1 MPSSDPRA
9 GSRDRPLPAP
19 GPVAADVIIPAYQEA
34 PNVGRVVEVALAA
47 GIGRVLVVDDGSTDE
62 TATVARTAGA
72 EVLSLPNNRG
82 KGGAIVA
89 GANACTG
96 AVIVML
102 DADLVG
108 LKPEHVAALAEPVC
122 GGWADMAR
130 GTFEGGRWR
139 TTTAQHVTPQ
149 LNGQRGVRRELL
161 LAVPD
166 LEGSR
171 YGVEV
176 AITMHAAAA
185 GWRCVSVPLQGVSQV
200 MKEEKLGFWRG
211 LRVRL
216 GMYGDIVA
224 TFLRTRRSAK
234 PGTRT
239 PTHDRGAGEEVE
251 RK

>member
-9 GSRDRPLPAP
+9 GSRDRPHAP

-34 PNVGRVVEVALAA
+34 PNVGRVVQVALAA
-47 GIGRVLVVDDGSTDE
+47 GLGRVLVIDDGSTDGT
-62 TATVARTAGA
+62 TAAARAAGA
-72 EVLSLPNNRG
+72 EVLSLPSNRG
-82 KGGAIVA
+82 KGGALVA
-89 GANACTG
+89 GANACTRE
-96 AVIVML
+96 VVVML

-108 LKPEHVAALAEPVC
+108 LRPEHVVALAEPVC

-139 TTTAQHVTPQ
+139 TTAAQHVAPQ
-149 LNGQRGVRRELL
+149 LNGQRAVRRELL

-176 AITMHAAAA
+176 AITLYAAAE
-185 GWRCVSVPLQGVSQV
+185 GWRCVSVPLEGVSQV

-216 GMYGDIVA
+216 AMYGDIVA
-224 TFLRTRRSAK
+224 TLLRARRSAK

-239 PTHDRGAGEEVE
+239 AAHDRARGEEVE